1 MVPLRAE
8 IQIGLAAGRPV
19 LQGHTVTYV
28 KDGVRV
34 LQVTGLQRIAIAC
47 VTEP

>member
-1 MVPLRAE
+1 MPLRAE
-8 IQIGLAAGRPV
+8 IQIGLAAGHPELR
-19 LQGHTVTYV
+19 GHTVTHV
-28 KDGVRV
+28 KDGGHV